1 MPAPTRHPTRPLR
14 RPVGPATEV
23 RMADVAARTG
33 VSLSTVS
40 RALRGLEGV
49 SEGTRERIRE
59 VAAELDYV
67 VSPEASALSGR
78 ATGRVA
84 VVTHDLPTWY
94 SSSLIVGLEREL
106 RPAGLDLLVRCVDD
120 PDDRVHFFAEIPLRR
135 KVDAVVV
142 IAIALRP
149 SELAKLHDRGVA
161 VVAAGSHSDGV
172 PSVAIDDELAAQQAV
187 NHLLQ
192 LGHTRI
198 ALLNT
203 IAATDRAWQAQRDRE
218 AGYRTAM
225 AAAGVPVDEDLV
237 VSWAEGSRGGAEGM
251 DRLLSGRR
259 SPSAVFAFSDEVA
272 LGAIRSLRRAGI
284 DVPRQLSVVSI
295 DDHPLAEL
303 TDLTTVAQDPGA
315 LGRASAQVVLDLLAG
330 RAPRTV
336 GPFPTRLVVRGTTAP
351 PPS

>member
-1 MPAPTRHPTRPLR
+1 MS
-14 RPVGPATEV
+14 
-23 RMADVAARTG
+23 DVAARAG
-33 VSLSTVS
+33 VSLATVS

-78 ATGRVA
+78 TTGRVA
-84 VVTHDLPTWY
+84 VVLHDLPTWY
-94 SSSLIVGLEREL
+94 GSSVIMGMEREL
-106 RPAGLDLLVRCVDD
+106 RPVGLDLLVRCVDD
-120 PDDRVHFFAEIPLRR
+120 PEDRVQFFATMPLRR

-142 IAIALRP
+142 VAIALKP
-149 SELAKLHDRGVA
+149 AELAKLHDGGVA
-161 VVAAGSHSDGV
+161 VVAAGSHSPGV
-172 PSVAIDDELAAQQAV
+172 TSVAIDDELAAQQAV

-192 LGHTRI
+192 LGHERI

-203 IAATDRAWQAQRDRE
+203 VAATDRAWQAQQDRE

-237 VSWAEGSRGGAEGM
+237 VSWSGGARGGAQGM

-284 DVPRQLSVVSI
+284 EVPRQISVVGI

-303 TDLTTVAQDPGA
+303 TDLTTVAQEPEA

-330 RAPRTV
+330 RPPREV